1 MDESLI
7 EAGRGHPPLVLLHGF
22 TGGADV
28 WRPLLPALARARR
41 AVAFDLPGHGTPPA
55 GDEPPA
61 RIEAGEALE
70 ALRRR
75 LDGLGIQDCF
85 LLGYSMGGRLALRF
99 ALGHPQRV
107 RGLVLESASPGIAEA
122 SARAERRQA
131 DAALADR
138 MEREGLAPFVEA
150 WMAQPLFET
159 QKSLPRAVR
168 ERERARRMRHH
179 AGWLAAS
186 LRGMGAGTMAPLWD
200 QLPALRVPALLL
212 AGEHDTKH
220 CDIAAQAAARMP
232 RARMV
237 VVPGAGHTT
246 HLENPE
252 AFTAAVEAFL
262 IELEGERR

>member
-7 EAGRGHPPLVLLHGF
+7 EAGQGDPPLVLLHGF

-28 WRPLLPALARARR
+28 WRPLLPALARTRR
-41 AVAFDLPGHGTPPA
+41 AVAFDLPGHGPPA
-55 GDEPPA
+55 AGHEPPA
-61 RIEAGEALE
+61 RIEAGDCLKAV
-70 ALRRR
+70 ARR
-75 LDGLGIQDCF
+75 LDTLGIQDCV

-99 ALGHPQRV
+99 ALDHPHRV
-107 RGLVLESASPGIAEA
+107 RGLVLESASPGIPDAA
-122 SARAERRQA
+122 ARAARREA

-138 MEREGLAPFVEA
+138 MQREGLAAFVEA

-159 QKSLPRAVR
+159 QKSLPRDVR

-186 LRGMGAGTMAPLWD
+186 LRGMGPGEMAPLWER
-200 QLPALRVPALLL
+200 LPALRAPALLL
-212 AGEHDTKH
+212 AGERDAKYR
-220 CDIAAQAAARMP
+220 DIAAKAASRLLKAR
-232 RARMV
+232 AV

-252 AFTAAVEAFL
+252 AFTTAVEAFL